1 MAEESHKKGEL
12 SLLLE
17 HQRELREQ
25 LQQCEKLIFDKESEY
40 LESTDY
46 GNVVRGWDGYIDR
59 YTCALQA
66 RPHLAHARMHAHRC
80 HSLLPW
86 L

>member
-1 MAEESHKKGEL
+1 MRGGGTAHGEDKKGEL

-25 LQQCEKLIFDKESEY
+25 LQQCEKLIFDKETEY
-40 LESTDY
+40 LETTDY

-59 YTCALQA
+59 
-66 RPHLAHARMHAHRC
+66 
-80 HSLLPW
+80 
-86 L
+86 